1 MTIKLRP
8 YQQDL
13 VDAVRAE
20 WAAGNANVLMRADT
34 GAGKT
39 AMLGH
44 LVETHNGASCVIAH
58 RSELVSQLSLTL
70 ARYKVR
76 HDVIAAAGTRKA
88 IARAHIEE
96 LGTCYYQPGA
106 RCAVASVDTLIRA
119 EGLDAWAKQV
129 TLWICDEG
137 HHLARDWKHD
147 PDTDAMVPAPNKW
160 GKAVES
166 FTHPDCKGLLPTATP
181 KRADGK
187 GLGRHADGYADV
199 MVEGPAMRWLID
211 QGYLCDYRVY
221 CPKASREMPSVGAP
235 GSSGDFSQA
244 QLAEWAHD
252 PDNPIVGDLATQYG
266 VHGEGGTFISFC
278 TDIDTAIKTAEAH
291 RARGVTAE
299 VVTGN
304 TPDHVRRDIFRRF
317 GRAEVL
323 QLCVVDIVSEG
334 TDLPACRGASFGRP
348 SESLALV
355 MQQIGRTLRPL
366 YAPGFDLSTQAG
378 RLAAIAASAKP
389 YAILIDHVQHFLK
402 PHLGPPDKIRDW
414 TLDRR
419 EKRAKVEPDF
429 VPNKV
434 CPECVRP
441 YPGIHRACPHCKVE
455 TPPASRKSPEAVEGD
470 LFLLDPE
477 VLAALRGAADAVEI
491 TEDERRAQLIASR
504 CPTIGIE
511 RHVRSHSERQAAQI
525 MLRAAMGRW
534 GDVQLR
540 AGLDDVQ
547 MQRKFFHTMGVDVL
561 SARAL
566 SAADA
571 WALTE
576 RVDSAVNRG

>member
-1 MTIKLRP
+1 MTVRLRP

-13 VDAVRAE
+13 IERTEAA
-20 WAAGNANVLMRADT
+20 WAAGHKNVLMRADT

-39 AMLGH
+39 VMLADIVH
-44 LVETHNGASCVIAH
+44 RHVGASCLIVH
-58 RSELVSQLSLTL
+58 RSELVGQISLTL
-70 ARYKVR
+70 ARLGIR
-76 HDVIAAAGTRKA
+76 HDVIAAAATRKA

-119 EGLDAWAKQV
+119 EGLTAWAKQV

-137 HHLARDWKHD
+137 HHLARDWKRD
-147 PDTDAMVPAPNKW
+147 EATDQMVPVPNKW
-160 GKAVES
+160 GKAVEQ
-166 FTHPDCKGLLPTATP
+166 FTHADCRGLLPTATP

-199 MVEGPAMRWLID
+199 MVEGPSMRWLID
-211 QGYLCDYRVY
+211 QGFLCDYRVY

-252 PDNPIVGDLATQYG
+252 PDNPIVGDLAAQYG

-278 TDIDTAIKTAEAH
+278 TDIDTATKTAEAH

-304 TPDHVRRDIFRRF
+304 TKDHIRRDIFRRF
-317 GRAEVL
+317 GRGEVL

-366 YAPGFDLSTQAG
+366 YAPGYDLSTQAG
-378 RLAAIAASAKP
+378 RLAAIAASPKP

-402 PHLGPPDKIRDW
+402 PHLGPPDKQRDW
-414 TLDRR
+414 SLDRR

-429 VPNKV
+429 LPNKV

-441 YPGIHRACPHCKVE
+441 YSAEHRACPHCEVE
-455 TPPASRKSPEAVEGD
+455 TLPKVRTSPEAVEGD
-470 LFLLDPE
+470 LYLLDPA
-477 VLAALRGAADAVEI
+477 VLAALRGDVAAVDMTAE
-491 TEDERRAQLIASR
+491 EKRAQLIADR

-511 RHVRSHSERQAAQI
+511 RNVRLHGDRQAAQE
-525 MLRAAMGRW
+525 MLRGAMARW
-534 GDVQLR
+534 GGAQLA

-547 MQRKFFHTMGVDVL
+547 MQRRFWHIFGVDVL

-566 SAADA
+566 GQADA
-571 WALTE
+571 WVLAE
-576 RVDSAVNRG
+576 RVDSAVTRG

>member
-1 MTIKLRP
+1 MTINLRP

-44 LVETHNGASCVIAH
+44 LVETHNGASVVTAH
-58 RSELVSQLSLTL
+58 RQELVSQLSLTL

-76 HDVIAAAGTRKA
+76 HDVIAAASTRKA

-119 EGLDAWAKQV
+119 DGLDAWAKQV
-129 TLWICDEG
+129 TLVIQDEG
-137 HHLARDWKHD
+137 HHSLRA
-147 PDTDAMVPAPNKW
+147 NKW
-160 GKAVES
+160 GKAIDL
-166 FTHPDCKGLLPTATP
+166 FTNPARRILLPTATP
-181 KRADGK
+181 KRADGQ
-187 GLGRHADGYADV
+187 GLGSASDGYADV
-199 MVEGPAMRWLID
+199 MVEGPSMRWLID

-221 CPKASREMPSVGAP
+221 CPTVQAPAP
-235 GSSGDFSQA
+235 GPPGASGDLSQA
-244 QLAEWAHD
+244 QLAEWAHN
-252 PDNPIVGDLATQYG
+252 PDNPITGDMALHYERF
-266 VHGEGGTFISFC
+266 GEHGTFISFC

-304 TPDHVRRDIFRRF
+304 TKDHVRRDIFRRF
-317 GRAEVL
+317 GRGEVR

-366 YAPGFDLSTQAG
+366 YAAGHDLSTQAG
-378 RLAAIAASAKP
+378 RLAAIAASEKP

-402 PHLGPPDKIRDW
+402 PHLGPPDKLRDW
-414 TLDRR
+414 SLDRR

-434 CPECVRP
+434 CPQCVRP
-441 YPGIHRACPHCKVE
+441 YSAVHRICPNCLVE

-470 LFLLDPE
+470 LALLDPT
-477 VLAALRGAADAVEI
+477 VLAALRGDVAAVDMPAE
-491 TEDERRAQLIASR
+491 ERRVQLVAAR
-504 CPTIGIE
+504 CPAIGVE
-511 RHVRSHSERQAAQI
+511 RHVRSHLDRQAGQA
-525 MLRAAMGRW
+525 MLRAAMARW
-534 GDVQLR
+534 GGVQLA

-547 MQRKFFHTMGVDVL
+547 MQRLWYARYGVDIL
-561 SARAL
+561 TAQTL
-566 SAADA
+566 GQADA
-571 WALTE
+571 WALAE
-576 RVDSAVNRG
+576 RVDAAVING

>member
-1 MTIKLRP
+1 MKARLRP

-13 VDAVRAE
+13 IDRTEQA
-20 WAAGNANVLMRADT
+20 WAAGARNVLMRADT

-39 AMLGH
+39 VMLADIVQRH
-44 LVETHNGASCVIAH
+44 VGASCLIVH
-58 RSELVSQLSLTL
+58 RSELVGQISLTL
-70 ARYKVR
+70 ARLGIR
-76 HDVIAAAGTRKA
+76 HDVIAAADTRKA

-119 EGLDAWAKQV
+119 DGLDSWAKQV

-137 HHLARDWKHD
+137 HHLAREWNRDGTPK
-147 PDTDAMVPAPNKW
+147 PNKW

-166 FTHPDCKGLLPTATP
+166 FTHAECRGLLPTATP

-199 MVEGPAMRWLID
+199 MVEGPSMRWLID

-221 CPKASREMPSVGAP
+221 CPPLNAPSPGPPGA
-235 GSSGDFSQA
+235 SGDLSQA
-244 QLAEWAHD
+244 QLAEWAHN
-252 PDNPIVGDLATQYG
+252 PDNPIVGDLALHYG
-266 VHGEGGTFISFC
+266 RFGEGGTFISFC

-304 TPDHVRRDIFRRF
+304 TKDHVRRDIFRRF
-317 GRAEVL
+317 GRGEVL

-366 YAPGFDLSTQAG
+366 YAPGFDLETQAG
-378 RLAAIAASAKP
+378 RLAAIAASPKP

-402 PHLGPPDKIRDW
+402 PHLGPPDKERVW
-414 TLDRR
+414 SLDRR

-434 CPECVRP
+434 CPSCVRP
-441 YPGIHRACPHCKVE
+441 YSAIHRSCPNCKVE
-455 TPPASRKSPEAVEGD
+455 TPPTSRKSPEAVEGD
-470 LFLLDPE
+470 LFLLDPD
-477 VLAALRGAADAVEI
+477 VLAALRGAVVDVDM
-491 TEDERRAQLIASR
+491 TDEARRCELIAAR
-504 CPTIGIE
+504 CPPIAIE
-511 RHVRSHSERQAAQI
+511 RNVRAHSERQAAQT
-525 MLRAAMGRW
+525 MLRSAMSRW
-534 GDVQLR
+534 GGVQV
-540 AGLDDVQ
+540 ASGLSDEQ
-547 MQRKFFHTMGVDVL
+547 MQRKFWHLFGVDVV
-561 SARAL
+561 SAQAL
-566 SAADA
+566 DA
-571 WALTE
+571 RTAWELCE
-576 RVDSAVNRG
+576 RVDGAVNIGMVRV

>member
-1 MTIKLRP
+1 MTLSLRP
-8 YQQDL
+8 YQQKLIADTE
-13 VDAVRAE
+13 AA
-20 WAAGNANVLMRADT
+20 WAAGAKVVLQRLDT
-34 GAGKT
+34 GGGKT
-39 AMLGH
+39 VCLADIVH
-44 LVETHNGASCVIAH
+44 RHVGASCLIVH
-58 RSELVSQLSLTL
+58 RSELVGQISLTL
-70 ARYKVR
+70 ARLGIR
-76 HDVIAAAGTRKA
+76 HDVIAAASTRKA

-137 HHLARDWKHD
+137 HHLARDWKQSD
-147 PDTDAMVPAPNKW
+147 DGPVAVPNKW
-160 GKAVES
+160 GKAVEA
-166 FTHPDCKGLLPTATP
+166 FTHPDCRGLLPTATP

-199 MVEGPAMRWLID
+199 MVEGPPMRWLID

-221 CPKASREMPSVGAP
+221 CPKASREMPSVGAA
-235 GSSGDFSQA
+235 GASGDFSPA

-252 PDNPIVGDLATQYG
+252 PDNPIVGDLAAQYQ

-304 TPDHVRRDIFRRF
+304 TKDHVRRDIFRRF
-317 GRAEVL
+317 GCGEIL

-378 RLAAIAASAKP
+378 RLAAIAASDKP

-402 PHLGPPDKIRDW
+402 PHLGPPDKQRDW
-414 TLDRR
+414 SLDRR

-455 TPPASRKSPEAVEGD
+455 TPPTSRKSPEAVEGD
-470 LFLLDPE
+470 LFLLDPD
-477 VLAALRGAADAVEI
+477 VLAALRGAVAAVDQSDE
-491 TEDERRAQLIASR
+491 ERRCALIASH
-504 CPTIGIE
+504 CPSYAVE
-511 RHVRSHSERQAAQI
+511 RNVRAHSDRQAAQM

-534 GDVQLR
+534 GDMQLR

-547 MQRKFFHTMGVDVL
+547 MQRKFWHVFGGIDVL

-566 SAADA
+566 SASDA
-571 WALTE
+571 WVLCE
-576 RVDSAVNRG
+576 RVDSAVTRG

>member
-1 MTIKLRP
+1 MTAKLRP

-13 VDAVRAE
+13 IAATE
-20 WAAGNANVLMRADT
+20 QAWADGARNVLMRLDT
-34 GAGKT
+34 GGGKT
-39 AMLGH
+39 VCLADIVH
-44 LVETHNGASCVIAH
+44 RHNGASCLIVH
-58 RSELVSQLSLTL
+58 RSELVGQISLTL
-70 ARYKVR
+70 ANLGIR
-76 HDVIAAAGTRKA
+76 HDVIAAATTRKA
-88 IARAHIEE
+88 IARAHVEE
-96 LGTCYYQPGA
+96 IGTCYYQPGA

-137 HHLARDWKHD
+137 HHLARDWSMD
-147 PDTDAMVPAPNKW
+147 GESLPNKW
-160 GKAVES
+160 GKAVEAFS
-166 FTHPDCKGLLPTATP
+166 HPDCRGLLPTATP

-199 MVEGPAMRWLID
+199 MVEGPPMRWLID

-221 CPKASREMPSVGAP
+221 CPTVQAPAP
-235 GSSGDFSQA
+235 GPAGASGDISPA
-244 QLAEWAHD
+244 QLSEWAHN
-252 PDNPIVGDLATQYG
+252 PDNPIVGDLALNYQRF
-266 VHGEGGTFISFC
+266 GEGGTFISFC

-291 RARGVTAE
+291 RARGMTAE

-304 TPDHVRRDIFRRF
+304 TKDHVRRDIFRRF
-317 GRAEVL
+317 GRGEVL

-378 RLAAIAASAKP
+378 RLAAIAASDKP

-402 PHLGPPDKIRDW
+402 PHLGPPDKQRDW
-414 TLDRR
+414 SLDRR
-419 EKRAKVEPDF
+419 EKRAKTEQDF

-434 CPECVRP
+434 CPSCVRP
-441 YPGIHRACPHCKVE
+441 YAAIHRACPNCKVE

-470 LFLLDPE
+470 LYLLDPA
-477 VLAALRGAADAVEI
+477 VLAALRGDVAAVDV
-491 TEDERRAQLIASR
+491 TDDERRAQLVASR

-511 RHVRSHSERQAAQI
+511 RHVRSHQDRQAAQA
-525 MLRAAMGRW
+525 MLRPAMGRW
-534 GDVQLR
+534 GAVQLT

-547 MQRKFFHTMGVDVL
+547 MQRMFWHVFGIDCL

-566 SAADA
+566 GATDA
-571 WALTE
+571 WALAE
-576 RVDSAVNRG
+576 RVDAAVSNG

>member
-1 MTIKLRP
+1 MTINLRP

-13 VDAVRAE
+13 VQAVRDE

-70 ARYKVR
+70 ARYRVR
-76 HDVIAAAGTRKA
+76 HDVIAAASTRKA

-137 HHLARDWKHD
+137 HHLARDWTKD
-147 PDTDAMVPAPNKW
+147 GAPLPNKW
-160 GKAVES
+160 GKAVEA

-199 MVEGPAMRWLID
+199 MVEGPPMRWLID

-221 CPKASREMPSVGAP
+221 CPGKTPPVSGRTGLT
-235 GSSGDFSQA
+235 GDFSQA
-244 QLAEWAHD
+244 QLIEWAHD
-252 PDNPIVGDLATQYG
+252 PDNPIVGDMASDYAKF
-266 VHGEGGTFISFC
+266 GEGGTFISFC
-278 TDIDTAIKTAEAH
+278 TDIDTATKTAEAH

-304 TPDHVRRDIFRRF
+304 TLDHVRRDIFRRF
-317 GRAEVL
+317 GRGEVL

-378 RLAAIAASAKP
+378 RLAAIAASPKP

-402 PHLGPPDKIRDW
+402 PHLGPPDKVRVW
-414 TLDRR
+414 SLDRR
-419 EKRAKVEPDF
+419 EKRAKTEPDF

-434 CPECVRP
+434 CANCVRP
-441 YPGIHRACPHCKVE
+441 YPGTERKCPHCQDE
-455 TPPASRKSPEAVEGD
+455 PQPTSRRSPEAVEGD
-470 LFLLDPE
+470 LFLLDPD
-477 VLAALRGAADAVEI
+477 VLAALRGAVEAVEM
-491 TEDERRAQLIASR
+491 TEAERRAQLITSG
-504 CPTIGIE
+504 CPSYGVE
-511 RHVRSHSERQAAQI
+511 RNVRAHTDRQAAQA

-534 GDVQLR
+534 GAVQKA

-547 MQRKFFHTMGVDVL
+547 MQRLFWHTMGVDIL
-561 SARAL
+561 TAQAL
-566 SAADA
+566 AAGDA

-576 RVDSAVNRG
+576 RVDSAVNRAKLVA